1 MEGVNP
7 WKKGTHE
14 FHENWATKKSND
26 STVYIWI
33 ENLYFYETKINGTFF
48 NNFNYLVINLKHVS
62 IYRIVITHD
71 SHLILICL
79 FLFLW

>member
-33 ENLYFYETKINGTFF
+33 ENLYFYETKIMEHFLT
-48 NNFNYLVINLKHVS
+48 
-62 IYRIVITHD
+62 
-71 SHLILICL
+71 ILII
-79 FLFLW
+79 